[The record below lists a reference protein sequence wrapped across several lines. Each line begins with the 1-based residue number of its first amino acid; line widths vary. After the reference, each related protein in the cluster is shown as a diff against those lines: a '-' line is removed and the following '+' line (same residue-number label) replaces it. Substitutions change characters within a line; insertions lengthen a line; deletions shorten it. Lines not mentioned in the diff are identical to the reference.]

1 MDALIPL
8 ASALAPA
15 ILLVLYA
22 TYRDRRN
29 PEPLG
34 KIVRG
39 IFYGLLSVL
48 LTLII
53 VPLMGEVL
61 QMAGLSWVY
70 GVPVLSGAFMAFYDA
85 AIPEET
91 AKLLMLWLLLRRN
104 REYEEHMD
112 GIVYAVCVGM
122 GFAGLENVLY
132 VIQSEGEWVSTAIVR
147 ALLSVPGHYIFAVLM
162 GFFYS
167 LVHFQPQRFGKYRL
181 CVWLF
186 PVLAHG
192 IYDAIC
198 MVGDDLKLSGLAMIP
213 LIWFCIKMH
222 KFCFKRIRSLELQDQ
237 DQRDLDTFTRAMEE
251 EKR

>member
-1 MDALIPL
+1 MDTLIVL
-8 ASALAPA
+8 LCALAPA
-15 ILLVLYA
+15 VLLVLYA
-22 TYRDRRN
+22 MYRDRRN

-39 IFYGLLSVL
+39 ILYGIVSAFLTMLL
-48 LTLII
+48 
-53 VPLMGEVL
+53 VPFMDAALRAFGW
-61 QMAGLSWVY
+61 GWVY
-70 GVPVLSGAFMAFYDA
+70 TVPVLNGAFTAFYDA

-91 AKLLMLWLLLRRN
+91 LKLLMLWLLLRRN
-104 REYEEHMD
+104 KLYDENMD

-132 VIQSEGEWVSTAIVR
+132 VFQSEEDWASTAIVR

-167 LVHFQPQRFGKYRL
+167 LVHFQPQRYGKYRL
-181 CVWLF
+181 CVWLL

-198 MVGDDLKLSGLAMIP
+198 MVGDDLQLSGLAIIP
-213 LIWFCIKMH
+213 LVWFCIKMH
-222 KFCFKRIRSLELQDQ
+222 KFCFRRIQSIELQDQ
-237 DQRDLDTFTRAMEE
+237 DRRDLDTFTRAMNNN
-251 EKR
+251 